1 MRYSEL
7 LEYRAVGD
15 YRHAQNIEDQ
25 FPFYGA
31 SKTSGYLSP
40 DAGFYFDYREGYLEL
55 ASTENANY
63 SHQVATDS
71 WKDKDAR
78 DAAQKVR
85 KANIPTDLWN
95 NLSGKVDYASQ
106 TITIRKDSVDSGYR
120 MKVITDIKE
129 FQKCLVDLKRYGVT
143 DDYKVKGIN
152 QPLNAKTVGEILQMS
167 DHVDNVLT
175 NFHPIMYHGTSK
187 KRWDEFISKQ
197 GLRPGKYD
205 DVYVDLIKGYS
216 EFNVYLATDAKTAE
230 FYGKRQ
236 AKKDDDSQYVVLK
249 VTVPDAAKLMPDD
262 HYGHNLNKDNLMTRI
277 KASLRSLGSIAY
289 KGTIMPKFITV
300 VATRKA

>member
-15 YRHAQNIEDQ
+15 YRHAQNIEDK
-25 FPFYGA
+25 FPYYGA
-31 SKTSGYLSP
+31 TKTSGYITP
-40 DAGFYFDYREGYLEL
+40 ETGFYFDYREGYLEL

-71 WKDKDAR
+71 WHSKEAQ
-78 DAAQKVR
+78 AAAKTAR
-85 KANIPTDLWN
+85 KANIPRDLWN
-95 NLSGKVDYASQ
+95 NLGGKVDYATQ

-120 MKVITDIKE
+120 MKVVNDIKE
-129 FQKCLVDLKRYGVT
+129 FQKCLADLKRYGVT
-143 DDYKVKGIN
+143 DAYKVKGIN
-152 QPLNAKTVGEILQMS
+152 QPLNAKTVGEILQMQ
-167 DHVDNVLT
+167 DHVDNLLT
-175 NFHPIMYHGTSK
+175 NFHPVLYHGTSK

-197 GLRPGKYD
+197 GLRPGKYETA
-205 DVYVDLIKGYS
+205 YVDLIKNYS
-216 EFNVYLATDAKTAE
+216 EFNVYLGTDSKTAE

-236 AKKDDDSQYVVLK
+236 AKKDDDTEYVILK

-262 HYGHNLNKDNLMTRI
+262 AFGHNVTKDNLLTRI
-277 KASLRSLGSIAY
+277 KASIKTVGSIAY
-289 KGTIMPKFITV
+289 KGTIMPKFITL